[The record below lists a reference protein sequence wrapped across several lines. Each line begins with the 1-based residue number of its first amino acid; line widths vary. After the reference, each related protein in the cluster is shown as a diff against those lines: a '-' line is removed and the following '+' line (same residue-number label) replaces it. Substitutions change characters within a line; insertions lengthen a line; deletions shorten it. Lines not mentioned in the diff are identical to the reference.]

1 MLCLFF
7 KRIRPIVPLIGSGL
21 GNAFIV
27 LIKAVFGTAVK
38 AFCLSLNAVVTLI
51 FILSPPF

>member
-1 MLCLFF
+1 
-7 KRIRPIVPLIGSGL
+7 VPLIGSGL

-38 AFCLSLNAVVTLI
+38 AFCLMLNAVVTLI
-51 FILSPPF
+51 FILSPPLNCNKKAP